1 MYNLMLSGI
10 HVSMSRV
17 VFKEKYV
24 NEDPLKSTV
33 HILNM
38 KIYYKMSLSW
48 ILLRASLI
56 CNNISNVVRL
66 CLVDRRLSLEVP
78 ISL

>member
-10 HVSMSRV
+10 HVNMSRV

-38 KIYYKMSLSW
+38 KIY
-48 ILLRASLI
+48 II
-56 CNNISNVVRL
+56 
-66 CLVDRRLSLEVP
+66 VDSLE
-78 ISL
+78 SQFNFQ